1 MSFFANIDVITLK
14 FATLNQEEGMS
25 LFSTASNR
33 QVNIGLTLLRVI
45 VGAIFVAHGAQK
57 IFVFGFDGVA
67 GAFGQM
73 GIPMAGILGP
83 FVALVELFGG
93 LALIAGLLTRLAS
106 LGLLST
112 MVVAILQVHLKNG
125 FFAPTGIEFPLSL
138 LGSTAMIAITGAG
151 RWSIDSLIG
160 HRKIETVET
169 KKIELRKAA

>member
-1 MSFFANIDVITLK
+1 
-14 FATLNQEEGMS
+14 MS

-93 LALIAGLLTRLAS
+93 LALITGLLTRLAS

>member
-1 MSFFANIDVITLK
+1 
-14 FATLNQEEGMS
+14 MS
-25 LFSTASNR
+25 LFSSASNR
-33 QVNIGLTLLRVI
+33 QVNIGLSILRVI

-93 LALIAGLLTRLAS
+93 LALITGLLTRVAS
-106 LGLLST
+106 FGLLST

-125 FFAPTGIEFPLSL
+125 FFAPAGVEFPLSL
-138 LGSTAMIAITGAG
+138 LASTAMIAITGAG
-151 RWSIDSLIG
+151 RFSIDALIG
-160 HRKIETVET
+160 RRAPEILEARRVER
-169 KKIELRKAA
+169 RKAA